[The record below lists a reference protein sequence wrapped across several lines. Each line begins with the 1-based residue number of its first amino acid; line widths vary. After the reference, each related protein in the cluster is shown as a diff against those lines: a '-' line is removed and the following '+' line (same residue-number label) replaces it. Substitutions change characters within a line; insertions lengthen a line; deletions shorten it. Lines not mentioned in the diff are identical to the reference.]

1 MYGYLSALSLKFK
14 YNKNGVQEDLRFN
27 KLILGAEIL
36 EATDFSCHS
45 IGILKKIQM
54 HSQLHNTSPVQIYL
68 NK

>member
-1 MYGYLSALSLKFK
+1 MYGYLSALSLRFK
-14 YNKNGVQEDLRFN
+14 YQNGVQEDLRFN
-27 KLILGAEIL
+27 KLILEAEIL

>member
-1 MYGYLSALSLKFK
+1 MYGYLSALSLRFK
-14 YNKNGVQEDLRFN
+14 YKNRVQEDLRFN
-27 KLILGAEIL
+27 KLILEAEIL

>member
-1 MYGYLSALSLKFK
+1 MYGYLSALSLRFK
-14 YNKNGVQEDLRFN
+14 YKNGVQEDLRFN
-27 KLILGAEIL
+27 KLILEAEIL
-36 EATDFSCHS
+36 EATDFRCHS